1 MSDNHNRFDNS
12 GDVNDDVGDGHMR
25 SGQLDGDYD
34 DQNRE
39 QDVCH
44 KCKNATGHGLET
56 AENLSW
62 ISCDKCEMWFHLSCV
77 NMTWHENI
85 DQEQFV
91 CEDCI
96 KLKQSHGGQGMK
108 IVPNGLNDMRQM

>member
-56 AENLSW
+56 A
-62 ISCDKCEMWFHLSCV
+62 
-77 NMTWHENI
+77 
-85 DQEQFV
+85 
-91 CEDCI
+91 
-96 KLKQSHGGQGMK
+96 
-108 IVPNGLNDMRQM
+108 